1 MHLTIL
7 HTKKDEKKEERKEK
21 KEKKLRQM
29 NWETATKKGF

>member
-7 HTKKDEKKEERKEK
+7 HTKKEEKKEERKEK